1 MNLFPHKVEPQPV
14 GPIFGSPAVP
24 FRGRFWRLAAVSS
37 IRRLGLGP
45 GWSFLLERLTFA
57 LGSDVLRRHILTL
70 DVTFRQVLISLFRR
84 INELASGTSDA

>member
-70 DVTFRQVLISLFRR
+70 GVTFWQAWIASACR
-84 INELASGTSDA
+84 INDLRFGTADA

>member
-70 DVTFRQVLISLFRR
+70 GVTFWQVLISLFRR

>member
-57 LGSDVLRRHILTL
+57 LGSDVLRRHIVPLCVTL
-70 DVTFRQVLISLFRR
+70 WQVLISLFRR